1 MPVAFLEDTS
11 VHRTDIRGDIDM
23 PTTHRSAWLACA
35 LCAFAATAT
44 SGQGSTGGALPPP
57 KNERR
62 QQREDRLKADQ
73 A

>member
-1 MPVAFLEDTS
+1 
-11 VHRTDIRGDIDM
+11 M

-62 QQREDRLKADQ
+62 QQREDSLKADQ